1 MEHDMTDELRVAI
14 EAEITAYCLR
24 FRRGEMVRPQ
34 MPLPPLP
41 LPPVEYAQTG
51 R

>member
-1 MEHDMTDELRVAI
+1 MTDELRT
-14 EAEITAYCLR
+14 ELEHQITAYCLR
-24 FRRGEMVRPQ
+24 IRRGEMVRPQ

-41 LPPVEYAQTG
+41 SPPLGHAQTG